1 MYNPK
6 KLIIYLFAYILT
18 TSCGSVEKSIKR
30 GDAALALGEYAE
42 AAGQY
47 KKAYQRTPPKEK
59 ALRGKIAFKMGDAYM
74 RYGNA
79 ARAAGAFRNA
89 QRYHYTDSLTLYIW
103 AICSDCKAI
112 IKRLPKLIQ
121 HF

>member
-6 KLIIYLFAYILT
+6 KLIIYLFAYILA

-74 RYGNA
+74 RYGNPARA
-79 ARAAGAFRNA
+79 ARALTNP
-89 QRYHYTDSLTLYIW
+89 QR
-103 AICSDCKAI
+103 
-112 IKRLPKLIQ
+112 
-121 HF
+121 

>member
-6 KLIIYLFAYILT
+6 KLIIYLFAYILA

-47 KKAYQRTPPKEK
+47 KKLISVHHPKKKLFEEK
-59 ALRGKIAFKMGDAYM
+59 LLSKWGMPICATVTQHVLLGHSEM
-74 RYGNA
+74 
-79 ARAAGAFRNA
+79 RNA
-89 QRYHYTDSLTLYIW
+89 
-103 AICSDCKAI
+103 I
-112 IKRLPKLIQ
+112 IIQTHSPFFISGQYAPIARRL
-121 HF
+121 